1 MLMFWPLIPFISFGV
16 NLIPLIEIDV
26 KGLTTQSFLPEEIG
40 FYWDAKEFPN
50 LSFPP
55 VDKKNVFFAFQ
66 FISFLCWN
74 NQFSISTVELRIF
87 KRKTVTT
94 YVWRNLFLLYICF
107 HFSFL
112 LKIVSPKVLSLA
124 FSELCKHVWCELNSK
139 RSNNKDW

>member
-1 MLMFWPLIPFISFGV
+1 MWKVWQLNHFQRRRL
-16 NLIPLIEIDV
+16 D
-26 KGLTTQSFLPEEIG
+26 

-50 LSFPP
+50 LSFPL
-55 VDKKNVFFAFQ
+55 VDKKKVFFAFQ

-74 NQFSISTVELRIF
+74 NQFSITTVELRIF

-94 YVWRNLFLLYICF
+94 YVRNLFLLLFCF

-139 RSNNKDW
+139 QSNNKDWCRTNIHFTMFGGVSADVV